1 LPNNRMSMF
10 GKDSKYNKEK
20 AKQQGLLA
28 GQHDSGL
35 RQPQRATFGEPHSS
49 PKHIEMKNTAP
60 EPEEDEEEN
69 GETVFPEDTMVY
81 WDVVIAFK
89 VYEEGEE
96 APKHVDGYMSMEDI
110 TKILQKAG
118 LLTYLFYSNDRKI
131 IFLKVGATI
140 DRIKR
145 AADEMNYLMLLSEE
159 YLQNHVDT
167 GDFPVVD
174 EPDITLY
181 HPYEYIYGNYER
193 EPEFHDLYQVVE
205 GEIHPF
211 RSLDRIKLVMEV
223 MESDEEWGGGLE
235 IFNLMQNGSI
245 LSCYPMRDIK
255 VARRLDREWLPY
267 HVRPWQQPID
277 DIRDYFGEK
286 IALYFEFLGHY
297 TTWLIPN
304 AIFGVIVMAD
314 ILIETALYGSLA
326 NALGAGAIVP
336 FYCIF
341 VSFWSQFM
349 LEFWKRKEATKAM
362 EWGMSNFE
370 DVEED
375 RAEYTGDLIYSYIT
389 GEQVKHFPSAK
400 RERLIY
406 WSSFIIGLMILL
418 VIACTAVIFY
428 GKYYVAED
436 INDDSTAATAGE
448 GLSLVN
454 AVQIQVL
461 NYVYGNLAISLTS
474 AENHRTDTEHEDSL
488 IAKLFMF
495 QFVNSYTS
503 FFYIAFIKANIGDPC
518 AGGCMQ
524 ELCIQLSTIFSK
536 CSSAAVTLPYV
547 HCAHPTHL
555 LCFL

>member
-1 LPNNRMSMF
+1 M
-10 GKDSKYNKEK
+10 
-20 AKQQGLLA
+20 
-28 GQHDSGL
+28 DSGL
-35 RQPQRATFGEPHSS
+35 RQPQRATFGESKAP
-49 PKHIEMKNTAP
+49 PKPVAAVEMRNTAP
-60 EPEEDEEEN
+60 ERDEEEE
-69 GETVFPEDTMVY
+69 GSDKEETVFPEDSMIY
-81 WDVVIAFK
+81 WDVVVAFK

-96 APKHVDGYMSMEDI
+96 EPKGDGVMTKEEI
-110 TKILQKAG
+110 VKILQKAG

-131 IFLKVGATI
+131 VFLKVGATI

-145 AADEMNYLMLLSEE
+145 AADEMDYLMLLSED

-193 EPEFHDLYQVVE
+193 EPEFHDLYHCPDEQ
-205 GEIHPF
+205 IHPF
-211 RSLDRIKLVMEV
+211 RSLDRIKLVLEV
-223 MESDEEWGGGLE
+223 MESDEDWGGGLE
-235 IFNLMQNGSI
+235 MFNLKENGSI
-245 LSCYPMRDIK
+245 LSFYPMRDMTI
-255 VARRLDREWLPY
+255 ANRLGREWLPY

-297 TTWLIPN
+297 TSWLMPN
-304 AIFGVIVMAD
+304 AICGLIVMVD
-314 ILIETALYGSLA
+314 ILVETAMYGSLA
-326 NALGAGAIVP
+326 NALGAGVLVP

-349 LEFWKRKEATKAM
+349 LEFWKRKESTKAM

-389 GEQVKHFPSAK
+389 GEQVKHFPKAK
-400 RERLIY
+400 RERLVY

-436 INDDSTAATAGE
+436 IDDDSTAASAAE

-461 NYVYGNLAISLTS
+461 NYLYGNLAISLTS

-495 QFVNSYTS
+495 QFINSYTS
-503 FFYIAFIKANIGDPC
+503 FFYIAFIKQNIGDPC

-536 CSSAAVTLPYV
+536 SSFVCARITV
-547 HCAHPTHL
+547 HMVFVL
-555 LCFL
+555 SDIYLCFVFL